1 MALACSVSSLELD
14 IIPMTTPSPCTKFI
28 RLHNSIPSKLLPI
41 ILRSTNIQSGLIKLL
56 STIFLKYFSAS
67 SALLI
72 AFKDNVISSKEHAS
86 SKTSAEQILE
96 LKKQN
101 IRIEGNF
108 LKVIDTSDNEELSN
122 YVNECIEID
131 TETRKKRLEVT
142 RKVQDQNK
150 ELIDWK
156 NKNEKAQKDLQVALE
171 EANKAKAAAEKAKNN
186 AEEDLDLLV
195 KKNQNELVNK
205 IVSTSL
211 IVILGVGAI
220 TSGLYFYTIVTGN
233 ENQIIE
239 SSWAN
244 MFSILLT
251 NSFSII
257 GTIMGVKHMQ
267 STNDTTKKKR

>member
-1 MALACSVSSLELD
+1 MKK
-14 IIPMTTPSPCTKFI
+14 IKF
-28 RLHNSIPSKLLPI
+28 
-41 ILRSTNIQSGLIKLL
+41 
-56 STIFLKYFSAS
+56 
-67 SALLI
+67 
-72 AFKDNVISSKEHAS
+72 

-96 LKKQN
+96 LKKHN

-122 YVNECIEID
+122 YVNECIEKD
-131 TETRKKRLEVT
+131 TETRKKRLEIT

-156 NKNEKAQKDLQVALE
+156 DKNEKAQKDLQVALE
-171 EANKAKAAAEKAKNN
+171 EANKAKSIAEKAKNS
-186 AEEDLDLLV
+186 AEEDLDFIV

-211 IVILGVGAI
+211 IVILGVGLI
-220 TSGLYFYTIVTGN
+220 TSVLYFYTIVTGN

-267 STNDTTKKKR
+267 SSNEPKKKR

>member
-1 MALACSVSSLELD
+1 MKK
-14 IIPMTTPSPCTKFI
+14 IKF
-28 RLHNSIPSKLLPI
+28 
-41 ILRSTNIQSGLIKLL
+41 
-56 STIFLKYFSAS
+56 
-67 SALLI
+67 
-72 AFKDNVISSKEHAS
+72 

-96 LKKQN
+96 LKKHN

-122 YVNECIEID
+122 YVNECIEKD
-131 TETRKKRLEVT
+131 TETRKKRLEIT

-156 NKNEKAQKDLQVALE
+156 DKNEKAQKDLQVALE
-171 EANKAKAAAEKAKNN
+171 EANKAKALAEKAKNS
-186 AEEDLDLLV
+186 AEEDLDFIV

-211 IVILGVGAI
+211 IVILGVGLI
-220 TSGLYFYTIVTGN
+220 TSILYFYTIVTGN

-267 STNDTTKKKR
+267 SSNEPKKKR

>member
-1 MALACSVSSLELD
+1 MKK
-14 IIPMTTPSPCTKFI
+14 IKF
-28 RLHNSIPSKLLPI
+28 
-41 ILRSTNIQSGLIKLL
+41 
-56 STIFLKYFSAS
+56 
-67 SALLI
+67 
-72 AFKDNVISSKEHAS
+72 
-86 SKTSAEQILE
+86 SKTSSEQILE
-96 LKKQN
+96 LVNHN

-108 LKVIDTSDNEELSN
+108 LKVIDTSDNPGLEK
-122 YVNECIEID
+122 YVKESIEKDI
-131 TETRKKRLEVT
+131 ETRKKRLEIT
-142 RKVQDQNK
+142 RQVQTQNK
-150 ELIDWK
+150 ELVEWK
-156 NKNEKAQKDLQVALE
+156 EKNEQAQLDLKKALE
-171 EANKAKAAAEKAKNN
+171 ESNKAKAIAEKAKLH

-211 IVILGVGAI
+211 IVILGVGLI
-220 TSGLYFYTIVTGN
+220 TSILYFYTIVTGN

-267 STNDTTKKKR
+267 SSNDAKKKR

>member
-1 MALACSVSSLELD
+1 MKK
-14 IIPMTTPSPCTKFI
+14 IKF
-28 RLHNSIPSKLLPI
+28 
-41 ILRSTNIQSGLIKLL
+41 
-56 STIFLKYFSAS
+56 
-67 SALLI
+67 
-72 AFKDNVISSKEHAS
+72 
-86 SKTSAEQILE
+86 SKTSSEQILE
-96 LKKQN
+96 LKKHN

-122 YVNECIEID
+122 YVNECIEKD
-131 TETRKKRLEVT
+131 TETRKKRLEIT

-156 NKNEKAQKDLQVALE
+156 DKNEKAQKDLQVALE
-171 EANKAKAAAEKAKNN
+171 EANKAKAIAEKAKNS
-186 AEEDLDLLV
+186 AEEDLDFIV

-211 IVILGVGAI
+211 IVILGVGLI
-220 TSGLYFYTIVTGN
+220 TSILYFYTIVTGN

-267 STNDTTKKKR
+267 SSNEPKKKR

>member
-1 MALACSVSSLELD
+1 MKK
-14 IIPMTTPSPCTKFI
+14 IKF
-28 RLHNSIPSKLLPI
+28 
-41 ILRSTNIQSGLIKLL
+41 
-56 STIFLKYFSAS
+56 
-67 SALLI
+67 
-72 AFKDNVISSKEHAS
+72 

-96 LKKQN
+96 LKKHN

-108 LKVIDTSDNEELSN
+108 LKVIDTSDNEELST
-122 YVNECIEID
+122 YVNECIEKD
-131 TETRKKRLEVT
+131 TETRKKRLEIT

-150 ELIDWK
+150 ELVDWK
-156 NKNEKAQKDLQVALE
+156 EKNEKAQKDLQAALE
-171 EANKAKAAAEKAKNN
+171 EANKAKANAEKAKNS
-186 AEEDLDLLV
+186 AEEDLDFLV

-205 IVSTSL
+205 IVGTSL
-211 IVILGVGAI
+211 IVILGVGLI
-220 TSGLYFYTIVTGN
+220 TSVLYFYTIVTGN

-267 STNDTTKKKR
+267 STNDAKKKR

>member
-1 MALACSVSSLELD
+1 MKK
-14 IIPMTTPSPCTKFI
+14 IKF
-28 RLHNSIPSKLLPI
+28 
-41 ILRSTNIQSGLIKLL
+41 
-56 STIFLKYFSAS
+56 
-67 SALLI
+67 
-72 AFKDNVISSKEHAS
+72 

-96 LKKQN
+96 LKKHN

-122 YVNECIEID
+122 YVNECIEKD
-131 TETRKKRLEVT
+131 TETRKKRLEIT

-156 NKNEKAQKDLQVALE
+156 DKNEKAQKDLQVALE
-171 EANKAKAAAEKAKNN
+171 EANKAKAIAEKAKNS
-186 AEEDLDLLV
+186 AEEDLDFIV

-211 IVILGVGAI
+211 IVILGVGLI
-220 TSGLYFYTIVTGN
+220 TSILYFYTIVTGN

-267 STNDTTKKKR
+267 SSNEPKKKR

>member
-1 MALACSVSSLELD
+1 MKK
-14 IIPMTTPSPCTKFI
+14 IKF
-28 RLHNSIPSKLLPI
+28 
-41 ILRSTNIQSGLIKLL
+41 
-56 STIFLKYFSAS
+56 
-67 SALLI
+67 
-72 AFKDNVISSKEHAS
+72 

-96 LKKQN
+96 LKKHN

-142 RKVQDQNK
+142 KKVQDQNK

>member
-1 MALACSVSSLELD
+1 MKK
-14 IIPMTTPSPCTKFI
+14 IKF
-28 RLHNSIPSKLLPI
+28 
-41 ILRSTNIQSGLIKLL
+41 
-56 STIFLKYFSAS
+56 
-67 SALLI
+67 
-72 AFKDNVISSKEHAS
+72 
-86 SKTSAEQILE
+86 SKTSSEQILE
-96 LKKQN
+96 LVNHN

-108 LKVIDTSDNEELSN
+108 LKVIDTSDNPDLEK
-122 YVNECIEID
+122 YVKESIEKDI
-131 TETRKKRLEVT
+131 ETRKKRLEIT
-142 RKVQDQNK
+142 RQVQTQNK
-150 ELIDWK
+150 ELVEWK
-156 NKNEKAQKDLQVALE
+156 EKNEQTQLDLKKALE
-171 EANKAKAAAEKAKNN
+171 ESNKAKAIAEKAKLH

-211 IVILGVGAI
+211 IVILGVGLI
-220 TSGLYFYTIVTGN
+220 TSILYFYTIVTGN

-267 STNDTTKKKR
+267 SSNDAKKKR

>member
-1 MALACSVSSLELD
+1 MKK
-14 IIPMTTPSPCTKFI
+14 IKF
-28 RLHNSIPSKLLPI
+28 
-41 ILRSTNIQSGLIKLL
+41 
-56 STIFLKYFSAS
+56 
-67 SALLI
+67 
-72 AFKDNVISSKEHAS
+72 
-86 SKTSAEQILE
+86 SKTSSEQILE
-96 LKKQN
+96 LVNHN

-108 LKVIDTSDNEELSN
+108 LKVIDTSDNPGLEK
-122 YVNECIEID
+122 YVKESIEKDI
-131 TETRKKRLEVT
+131 ETRKKRLEIT
-142 RKVQDQNK
+142 RQVQTQNK
-150 ELIDWK
+150 ELVEWK
-156 NKNEKAQKDLQVALE
+156 EKNEQTQLDLKKALE
-171 EANKAKAAAEKAKNN
+171 ESNKAKAIAEKAKLH

-211 IVILGVGAI
+211 IVILGVGLI
-220 TSGLYFYTIVTGN
+220 TSILYFYTIVTGN

-267 STNDTTKKKR
+267 SSNDAKKKR

>member
-1 MALACSVSSLELD
+1 MKK
-14 IIPMTTPSPCTKFI
+14 IKF
-28 RLHNSIPSKLLPI
+28 
-41 ILRSTNIQSGLIKLL
+41 
-56 STIFLKYFSAS
+56 
-67 SALLI
+67 
-72 AFKDNVISSKEHAS
+72 

-96 LKKQN
+96 LKKHN

-122 YVNECIEID
+122 YVNECIEKD
-131 TETRKKRLEVT
+131 TETRKKRLEIT

-156 NKNEKAQKDLQVALE
+156 DKNEKAQKDLQVALE
-171 EANKAKAAAEKAKNN
+171 EANKAKALAEKAKNS
-186 AEEDLDLLV
+186 AEEDLDFIV

-211 IVILGVGAI
+211 IVILGVGLI
-220 TSGLYFYTIVTGN
+220 TSILYFYTIVTGN

-257 GTIMGVKHMQ
+257 VTIMGVKHMQ
-267 STNDTTKKKR
+267 SSNEPKKKR

>member
-1 MALACSVSSLELD
+1 MKKIKFSKSSTDQLIEL
-14 IIPMTTPSPCTKFI
+14 
-28 RLHNSIPSKLLPI
+28 SK
-41 ILRSTNIQSGLIKLL
+41 
-56 STIFLKYFSAS
+56 
-67 SALLI
+67 
-72 AFKDNVISSKEHAS
+72 H
-86 SKTSAEQILE
+86 
-96 LKKQN
+96 N
-101 IRIEGNF
+101 IRIEGNL
-108 LKVIDTSDNEELSN
+108 LKIIDTSDNKELES
-122 YVNECIEID
+122 YIKECIEKDI
-131 TETRKKRLEVT
+131 EIRKKRLEIT

-156 NKNEKAQKDLQVALE
+156 EKNELIKIDLEKALDN
-171 EANKAKAAAEKAKNN
+171 ANKQKALAEKAKNN

-195 KKNQNELVNK
+195 RKNQNELVNK

-211 IVILGVGAI
+211 IVILGVGLI
-220 TSGLYFYTIVTGN
+220 TSVLYFYTIITGN

-267 STNDTTKKKR
+267 TYNENKKISRGNKT

>member
-1 MALACSVSSLELD
+1 MKK
-14 IIPMTTPSPCTKFI
+14 IKF
-28 RLHNSIPSKLLPI
+28 
-41 ILRSTNIQSGLIKLL
+41 
-56 STIFLKYFSAS
+56 
-67 SALLI
+67 
-72 AFKDNVISSKEHAS
+72 

-96 LKKQN
+96 LKKHN

-122 YVNECIEID
+122 YVNECIEKD
-131 TETRKKRLEVT
+131 TETRKKRLEIT

-156 NKNEKAQKDLQVALE
+156 DKNEKAQKDLQVALE
-171 EANKAKAAAEKAKNN
+171 EANKAKAIAEKAKNS
-186 AEEDLDLLV
+186 AEEDLDFIV

-211 IVILGVGAI
+211 VVILGVGLI
-220 TSGLYFYTIVTGN
+220 TSVLYFYTIVTGN

-267 STNDTTKKKR
+267 SSNEPKKKR

>member
-1 MALACSVSSLELD
+1 MKK
-14 IIPMTTPSPCTKFI
+14 IKF
-28 RLHNSIPSKLLPI
+28 
-41 ILRSTNIQSGLIKLL
+41 
-56 STIFLKYFSAS
+56 
-67 SALLI
+67 
-72 AFKDNVISSKEHAS
+72 

-96 LKKQN
+96 LKKHN

-122 YVNECIEID
+122 YVNECIEKD
-131 TETRKKRLEVT
+131 TETRKKRLEIT

-150 ELIDWK
+150 ELVDWK
-156 NKNEKAQKDLQVALE
+156 EKNEKAQKDLQAALE
-171 EANKAKAAAEKAKNN
+171 EANKAKANAEKAKNS
-186 AEEDLDLLV
+186 AEEDLDFIV

-205 IVSTSL
+205 IVGTSL
-211 IVILGVGAI
+211 IVILGVGLI
-220 TSGLYFYTIVTGN
+220 TSVLYFYTIVTGN

-267 STNDTTKKKR
+267 SSNDTKKKR

>member
-1 MALACSVSSLELD
+1 MKK
-14 IIPMTTPSPCTKFI
+14 IKF
-28 RLHNSIPSKLLPI
+28 
-41 ILRSTNIQSGLIKLL
+41 
-56 STIFLKYFSAS
+56 
-67 SALLI
+67 
-72 AFKDNVISSKEHAS
+72 
-86 SKTSAEQILE
+86 SKTSSEQILE
-96 LKKQN
+96 LVNHN

-108 LKVIDTSDNEELSN
+108 LKVIDTSDNPDLEK
-122 YVNECIEID
+122 YVKESIEKDI
-131 TETRKKRLEVT
+131 ETRKKRLEIT
-142 RKVQDQNK
+142 RQVQTQNK
-150 ELIDWK
+150 ELVEWK
-156 NKNEKAQKDLQVALE
+156 EKNEQAQLDLKKALE
-171 EANKAKAAAEKAKNN
+171 ESNKAKAIAEKAKLH

-211 IVILGVGAI
+211 IVILGVGLI
-220 TSGLYFYTIVTGN
+220 TSILYFYTIVTGN

-267 STNDTTKKKR
+267 SSNDAKKKR

>member
-1 MALACSVSSLELD
+1 MKK
-14 IIPMTTPSPCTKFI
+14 IKF
-28 RLHNSIPSKLLPI
+28 
-41 ILRSTNIQSGLIKLL
+41 
-56 STIFLKYFSAS
+56 
-67 SALLI
+67 
-72 AFKDNVISSKEHAS
+72 

-96 LKKQN
+96 LKKHN

-122 YVNECIEID
+122 YVNECIEKD
-131 TETRKKRLEVT
+131 TETRKKRLEIT

-156 NKNEKAQKDLQVALE
+156 DKNEKAQKDLQVALE
-171 EANKAKAAAEKAKNN
+171 EANKAKAIAEKAKNS
-186 AEEDLDLLV
+186 AQEDLDFIV

-211 IVILGVGAI
+211 IVILGVGLI
-220 TSGLYFYTIVTGN
+220 TSILYFYTIVTGN

-267 STNDTTKKKR
+267 SSNEPKKKR